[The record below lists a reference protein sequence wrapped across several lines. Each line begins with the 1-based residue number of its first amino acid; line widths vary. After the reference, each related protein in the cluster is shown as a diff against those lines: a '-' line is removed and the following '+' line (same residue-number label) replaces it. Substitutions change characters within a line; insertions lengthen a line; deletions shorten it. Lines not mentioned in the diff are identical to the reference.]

1 MVGGMVVA
9 DGGKSCLI
17 VVDDLG
23 VLDSVAAAGEVTSC

>member
-1 MVGGMVVA
+1 MVGGMVVV

-17 VVDDLG
+17 VVDELG